1 MRAVQFCRTFSAA
14 SETFIYDTVTE
25 MERQG
30 VDCHVLTR
38 SRMNEEER
46 PYDKV
51 HLAKMPGRWNLPR
64 LWYRAL
70 ATLGLWRD
78 VETHKW
84 PILRSRLRRTLKRI
98 DPDVVHARFGP
109 NGVMIAPVAEAL
121 DIPLVVTFHG
131 YDISILPRREKVRRR
146 YREMFERADALI
158 GVSEHNSDR
167 LKELGA
173 PEEKIRTVHNGS
185 RLDQFAYSD
194 PTDRFDGHTVRLL
207 HVGRLVE
214 NKGPVELVN
223 AFALAREKLN
233 DQADLQLTIAGD
245 GPLREPMLRRVEELN
260 LDGKIDYVGEVPHE
274 EAQRLMQRS
283 HLYTQHCKTA
293 SDGDVEG
300 QGVTFIEAQAS
311 GLPVVATRSGGV
323 PSVVIDGETGYL
335 VPEEDV
341 EAMADRIAHL
351 TQRPEKWKVMGEA
364 GRKHVEKHFDLT
376 KQVRKLVR
384 LYEQIG

>member
-1 MRAVQFCRTFSAA
+1 
-14 SETFIYDTVTE
+14 
-25 MERQG
+25 
-30 VDCHVLTR
+30 
-38 SRMNEEER
+38 
-46 PYDKV
+46 
-51 HLAKMPGRWNLPR
+51 
-64 LWYRAL
+64 
-70 ATLGLWRD
+70 
-78 VETHKW
+78 
-84 PILRSRLRRTLKRI
+84 
-98 DPDVVHARFGP
+98 
-109 NGVMIAPVAEAL
+109 MIAPVAEAL

-214 NKGPVELVN
+214 KKGPVELVN